1 MSLSGESQEH
11 RRAHSWTPAKLALS
25 EMFVEEDEKLEV
37 NSIFID
43 KEGRWFYQGL
53 EMVRRDIVLLF
64 YRHLHLDGQGQYL
77 IRLDGEERYLEVEDT
92 AFVVSRIDLEPH
104 GEGGASFR
112 IWLNDDSQ
120 EALNLDT
127 LFVGKGNVLYC
138 RVKEGRFPARFRRQA
153 YYQLAEHVQEE
164 NGKYLVSLNGRS
176 HLIRQDV

>member
-1 MSLSGESQEH
+1 M
-11 RRAHSWTPAKLALS
+11 
-25 EMFVEEDEKLEV
+25 EEGEKLEV
-37 NSIFID
+37 SSIFID

-64 YRHLHLDGQGQYL
+64 YQHLHLDGQGQYL
-77 IRLDGEERYLEVEDT
+77 IRLGGEERYLEVEDT
-92 AFVVSRIDLEPH
+92 AFMVSRIDLQTH
-104 GEGGASFR
+104 GDGGASFR

-120 EALNLDT
+120 AALNLDT

-153 YYQLAEHVQEE
+153 YYQLAEHVQEK
-164 NGKYLVSLNGRS
+164 NGKYLISLNGRS

>member
-1 MSLSGESQEH
+1 
-11 RRAHSWTPAKLALS
+11 
-25 EMFVEEDEKLEV
+25 MFVEEDEKREV

-92 AFVVSRIDLEPH
+92 AFVVSRIDLQPH
-104 GEGGASFR
+104 GEDGGSFR

-127 LFVGKGNVLYC
+127 LFVGKGNVMYC
-138 RVKEGRFPARFRRQA
+138 SVKDGNFPARFQRQA
-153 YYQLAEHVQEE
+153 YYQLAEHVQED

>member
-1 MSLSGESQEH
+1 
-11 RRAHSWTPAKLALS
+11 
-25 EMFVEEDEKLEV
+25 MFVEKDEKPEV

-43 KEGRWFYQGL
+43 NEGRWFYQGL

-77 IRLDGEERYLEVEDT
+77 IRLGGEERYLGVEDT

-104 GEGGASFR
+104 GDGGAIFR

-120 EALNLDT
+120 EVLNLDT

-164 NGKYLVSLNGRS
+164 SGQYLVSLNGKS
-176 HLIRQDV
+176 HVIRQDV